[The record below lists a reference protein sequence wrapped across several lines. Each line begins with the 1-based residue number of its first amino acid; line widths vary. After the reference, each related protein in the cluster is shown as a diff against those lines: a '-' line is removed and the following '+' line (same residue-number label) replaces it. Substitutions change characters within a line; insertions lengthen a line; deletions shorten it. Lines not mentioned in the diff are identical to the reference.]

1 MLQTNRSREIIRYDK
16 YGDSSTWGLPPE
28 LYPFPRNPEL
38 IENPR
43 PELIQSLKK
52 KITVAV
58 QIEDE
63 TTTQTFE
70 EGTSRV
76 LSLHEAQSLAFSIL
90 EEQKKEWADY
100 VAEEARLLTA
110 FEDEDE

>member
-52 KITVAV
+52 K
-58 QIEDE
+58 
-63 TTTQTFE
+63 
-70 EGTSRV
+70 
-76 LSLHEAQSLAFSIL
+76 
-90 EEQKKEWADY
+90 
-100 VAEEARLLTA
+100 
-110 FEDEDE
+110 